1 MLAEDNMSGLL
12 SAENEAVLQHVLI
25 DILVSYCRLLIF
37 HSDLITCLVEAKV
50 GHNGRHD
57 RIARKTSLL
66 HKIFS
71 ADIHNAVAVHNIAVL
86 IHCDTSVRIS
96 VIGESHIQL
105 LLFHKLLEHFNVSGT
120 AVRVDVRSVRFI
132 VDDIGLCSKCIE
144 YALRDRK
151 RASVC
156 TVKTDPHILEGTGR
170 Q

>member
-1 MLAEDNMSGLL
+1 MLTEDNVTGLL
-12 SAENEAVLQHVLI
+12 SAENKAVLQHILI
-25 DILVSYCRLLIF
+25 DILVAHCRLLIS
-37 HSDLITCLVEAKV
+37 HSDLIARFVKTKI
-50 GHNGRHD
+50 GHNGRYD
-57 RIARKTSLL
+57 RISCKASLL
-66 HKIFS
+66 HEIFS

-120 AVRVDVRSVRFI
+120 AVRVDVRSVRFV
-132 VDDIGLCSKCIE
+132 VDDISFCSKCIE